1 MTFFGRLNIYYKA
14 FISRIDNDICYPAH
28 HVTIMSIFVFSFY
41 SNLQTVTA
49 IAVFCDNINASR
61 IEKETVV
68 EETWNVGCV
77 RL

>member
-1 MTFFGRLNIYYKA
+1 MF
-14 FISRIDNDICYPAH
+14 
-28 HVTIMSIFVFSFY
+28 VVFVFDVPSLFY